1 MINVNPMIWF
11 KSCNTNLLIIIIII
25 NKHINGSHHPNQKFI
40 VQKSFLLYI
49 SFKVFIFIIIIVTL
63 FIIFFYV
70 IIIIVVIV
78 IKITPDFCH
87 KYRNDMQFPSFWVKI
102 FFFNFLK
109 NVILQFGPFLLS
121 MPHITYIWRKWH
133 FQKSNLFQLRDKYI

>member
-1 MINVNPMIWF
+1 MPIN
-11 KSCNTNLLIIIIII
+11 LILIKLIYEDT
-25 NKHINGSHHPNQKFI
+25 HYYYF
-40 VQKSFLLYI
+40 
-49 SFKVFIFIIIIVTL
+49 
-63 FIIFFYV
+63 
-70 IIIIVVIV
+70 IV

-121 MPHITYIWRKWH
+121 MPHMFRSRDTLLRKGSGPNYSFTIYRNLSVHLRFPYIYD
-133 FQKSNLFQLRDKYI
+133 L

>member
-1 MINVNPMIWF
+1 
-11 KSCNTNLLIIIIII
+11 LLL
-25 NKHINGSHHPNQKFI
+25 FI
-40 VQKSFLLYI
+40 
-49 SFKVFIFIIIIVTL
+49 TL

-87 KYRNDMQFPSFWVKI
+87 KYRNDMQFPNFWVKI

-121 MPHITYIWRKWH
+121 MPHISFISIFILVLVTLLIREIGHEILYY
-133 FQKSNLFQLRDKYI
+133 FYL

>member
-1 MINVNPMIWF
+1 MF
-11 KSCNTNLLIIIIII
+11 KKAFYYIQVL
-25 NKHINGSHHPNQKFI
+25 KFL
-40 VQKSFLLYI
+40 FLLLLLLL
-49 SFKVFIFIIIIVTL
+49 FITL
-63 FIIFFYV
+63 FIIFFLCYH
-70 IIIIVVIV
+70 VIV

-121 MPHITYIWRKWH
+121 MPHISKLFFSSHLRNKK
-133 FQKSNLFQLRDKYI
+133 KSVLLF

>member
-1 MINVNPMIWF
+1 
-11 KSCNTNLLIIIIII
+11 LLL
-25 NKHINGSHHPNQKFI
+25 FI
-40 VQKSFLLYI
+40 
-49 SFKVFIFIIIIVTL
+49 TL

-87 KYRNDMQFPSFWVKI
+87 KYRNDMQFPNFWVKI

-121 MPHITYIWRKWH
+121 MPHMFSRWQIN
-133 FQKSNLFQLRDKYI
+133 FF